1 MASVETA
8 ITVRTMNKP
17 TAMRDS
23 CWRCINTGMVLPVND
38 PITNRQAIERAIAV
52 IYRVQHDTAITPTR
66 YGHLQSAIG
75 ALREAARS
83 PLDEQELDADD
94 RLRDATPTVPP
105 AQLGRTA

>member
-38 PITNRQAIERAIAV
+38 PITNRQAIERAANLAAV
-52 IYRVQHDTAITPTR
+52 SRCPGLEPR
-66 YGHLQSAIG
+66 
-75 ALREAARS
+75 
-83 PLDEQELDADD
+83 
-94 RLRDATPTVPP
+94 
-105 AQLGRTA
+105 